1 MEKIKVIIKRPD
13 EKVGHV
19 TYISNT
25 LENLQK
31 SVGGYIEAVPLGAR
45 DAIII
50 FDEDGK
56 NKPYETNFLMGTFL
70 QDRVVG
76 TVVIC
81 GTEGEEFGDV
91 PITLK
96 EWKLILKM
104 WGNKT
109 R

>member
-1 MEKIKVIIKRPD
+1 MIKVIIKRPD

-19 TYISNT
+19 THINNT
-25 LENLQK
+25 LDNLQK
-31 SVGGYIEAVPLGAR
+31 SVGGYIETVPLGVR

-50 FDEDGK
+50 CDENGK
-56 NKPYETNFLMGTFL
+56 NKPYETNFRMGMFL

-81 GTEGEEFGDV
+81 GTDGEDFADV

-96 EWKLILKM
+96 EWKLILEM
-104 WGNKT
+104 WGNKC
-109 R
+109 

>member
-31 SVGGYIEAVPLGAR
+31 SVGGHIEVADIGVRGAV
-45 DAIII
+45 IIC
-50 FDEDGK
+50 DEDGK
-56 NKPYETNFLMGTFL
+56 SKPYQTNFRMGMFMA
-70 QDRVVG
+70 DRVVG

-81 GTEGEEFGDV
+81 GTSGEEFADV
-91 PITLK
+91 PISLR
-96 EWKLILKM
+96 EWKLILEM
-104 WGNKT
+104 WGNKC
-109 R
+109 

>member
-25 LENLQK
+25 LENFQK
-31 SVGGYIEAVPLGAR
+31 SVGGRIEAVPIGVRGAM
-45 DAIII
+45 IIC
-50 FDEDGK
+50 DEDGK
-56 NKPYETNFLMGTFL
+56 SKPYETNFRMGMYL
-70 QDRVVG
+70 PDRVVG

-81 GTEGEEFGDV
+81 GTDGEEFSDV

-96 EWKLILKM
+96 EWKLILEM
-104 WGNKT
+104 WGNKC
-109 R
+109 